1 MNGHKVMSFMNCPS
15 AYKNLGIVHCVLI
28 TLVGPL
34 FFKHSVNR
42 NICQNTIT
50 KLISL
55 LEHECYCWVQQ
66 DGFGCCSLNSTF
78 LEKLQYDCFYTCGL

>member
-15 AYKNLGIVHCVLI
+15 TYKNLGTVHCVLM

-34 FFKHSVNR
+34 FYKHSVNR

-55 LEHECYCWVQQ
+55 LKHECYCLIQQ
-66 DGFGCCSLNSTF
+66 YGFGCCSLNSPF
-78 LEKLQYDCFYTCGL
+78 LEKFQDDCFFTCGL